1 MQAYIYDAVRTPRGR
16 GKANGALHTL
26 SPLELG
32 ATVLRAVPQRGG
44 FAPQS
49 LDEVIFGCVEA
60 VDDQGANLARSAA
73 LAAGYGDS
81 VPGFMVARFCGSALD
96 AVNAAAAKV
105 MAGQAD
111 GVVAG
116 GVEMNS
122 LVPMLVG
129 TGGPSV
135 SDVFFNDLVL
145 QTPQG
150 VAADLIATLE
160 GFGRDDVD
168 AYAAASHARAARAQ
182 REGWFEGSLV
192 PVHDAN
198 GALML
203 AHDELVRPE
212 TTVQSLSQLKPSFAE
227 NGEKL
232 GFDATVRY
240 RYARVDSIQHV
251 HHAGNSSGIADGASA
266 VLVGSAAFG
275 KQAGLRPRAR
285 ILATASAGADPCL
298 MLTAPVPASQRCLAR
313 AGLTAADIDLFEVNE
328 AFASVVLHYMRHMNI
343 PQDKVNVT
351 GGAIALGH
359 PVGATGGML
368 VGTALDEL
376 ERRGG
381 HRALV
386 TMCTGLGMA
395 VATLIERVAQ

>member
-32 ATVLRAVPQRGG
+32 AAVLRAVPQRGG
-44 FAPQS
+44 FAPQA
-49 LDEVIFGCVEA
+49 LDEVILGCVEA

-160 GFGRDDVD
+160 DFGRDDVD

-212 TTVQSLSQLKPSFAE
+212 TTVQSLAQLKPSFAE
-227 NGEKL
+227 SGEKL

-240 RYARVDSIQHV
+240 RYAGVDSIRHV

-285 ILATASAGADPCL
+285 ILATASAGTDPCL

-328 AFASVVLHYMRHMNI
+328 AFASVVLHYMRHMDV
-343 PQDKVNVT
+343 PQEKINVA

-368 VGTALDEL
+368 VGMALDEL
-376 ERRGG
+376 ERRGAR
-381 HRALV
+381 RALV